1 MMIFLSM
8 VWAKIRGWVIAAGAI
23 LAAFWFTYLR
33 GRSNAKGQAQLEQAR
48 ERSERNANSTNEVAR
63 ASKDRAEVD
72 ADISQLDSGDVNERL
87 RRDWS
92 RSSDRKD

>member
-48 ERSERNANSTNEVAR
+48 ERSERNANATNEVAR
-63 ASKDRAEVD
+63 ASKDRADID
-72 ADISQLDSGDVNERL
+72 AETDQLSRSDVNERL

-92 RSSDRKD
+92 RSSDGED